1 MAANK
6 SFIVKNGIIVQSGT
20 IVGTLDSS
28 GVTAG
33 TYGDAATIPQITINS
48 GGQITSATGISVDIP
63 AGYTQTN
70 FDSDVA
76 AQSAELLTSIK
87 TVDGTGSGLDA
98 DLLDGQEGS
107 YYRIDIYD
115 NTGTLLN

>member
-6 SFIVKNGIIVQSGT
+6 EFIVRNGLIVSGGT

-33 TYGDAATIPQITINS
+33 TYGDAATIPQLTINS
-48 GGQITSATGISVDIP
+48 GGQVTAVTGINVDIP

-76 AQSAELLTSIK
+76 AQSAELIASIK
-87 TVDGTGSGLDA
+87 TVDGAGSGLDA
-98 DLLDGQEGS
+98 DLLDGQQGS
-107 YYRIDIYD
+107 YYRIDVYD